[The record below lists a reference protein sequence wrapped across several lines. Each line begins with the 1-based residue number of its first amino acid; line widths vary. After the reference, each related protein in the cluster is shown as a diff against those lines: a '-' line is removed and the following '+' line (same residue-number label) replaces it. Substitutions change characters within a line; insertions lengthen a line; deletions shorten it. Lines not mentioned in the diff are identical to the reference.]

1 MSPLLQTSV
10 RECIEH
16 MNERNSAR
24 DNLRFEY
31 TTVRYPDLAIVGGAV
46 IFGAASAAL
55 VTHRVSRLT
64 YAYETNI
71 ELDGS
76 NPEHRRRAS
85 SSLIRTVNGTTYIGV
100 LYTYIRAGQEVPA
113 GFTTER
119 NHNLPLT
126 ETQTGATFPL
136 FASRSESIHF
146 RDEPGVKQLGSVT
159 VPVDTSLP
167 LAKRRVSSELE
178 FGGTEIKVHG
188 YDHTGR
194 RADTAQLSFD
204 LS

>member
-1 MSPLLQTSV
+1 
-10 RECIEH
+10 

-24 DNLRFEY
+24 DDLRFEY
-31 TTVRYPDLAIVGGAV
+31 MTVRYPDLAIVGGAV

-55 VTHRVSRLT
+55 VTHRVSPLT

-76 NPEHRRRAS
+76 NPEHHQRAS
-85 SSLIRTVNGTTYIGV
+85 SSLVRTVNGTTYIRV
-100 LYTYIRAGQEVPA
+100 LETYIRAGQEVPA

-119 NHNLPLT
+119 EHSIPLT
-126 ETQTGATFPL
+126 ESQTGVTSRF
-136 FASRSESIHF
+136 FASRSENINF
-146 RDEPGVKQLGSVT
+146 RDEPGVKQLGSLT
-159 VPVDTSLP
+159 VPIDTSLP
-167 LAKRRVSSELE
+167 HAKRCVSSELE
-178 FGGTEIKVHG
+178 FGGTEIKVHV

-194 RADTAQLSFD
+194 RAGTAQLSFD